1 MNLYDLALCTDYN
14 DNDMTFVAHIV
25 FLCPSKHHLHYRS
38 ARAQIMLLGLQLNY
52 KPSESHVIALFASLQ
67 ENKWADK
74 CMNILDSQC

>member
-1 MNLYDLALCTDYN
+1 
-14 DNDMTFVAHIV
+14 
-25 FLCPSKHHLHYRS
+25 LHYRS

-74 CMNILDSQC
+74 CMNILDSQCWIVDWIVQIQSPIVGQNKGTTLL